1 VPSIEPRSL
10 NADEERV
17 LRLLLNAW
25 DDGAEFA
32 SQIPSLMV
40 TGQCDCGCATVD
52 FAADTNVPEERS
64 RVLPVE
70 ADLTSADGEPVGG
83 ILLFERGGQL
93 SALEAFSYLDHPIS
107 TWPPNEQIAVRLR

>member
-25 DDGAEFA
+25 PDGPEFA

-40 TGQCDCGCATVD
+40 TGRCDCGCVTVD
-52 FAADTNVPEERS
+52 FAVHTDVPEERS

-70 ADLTSADGEPVGG
+70 ADLTSKDGEPIGG
-83 ILLFERGGQL
+83 VLLFERGGQL
-93 SALEAFSYLDHPIS
+93 SALEAYSYMDAEI
-107 TWPPNEQIAVRLR
+107 TAWPPNSEIVVHLT